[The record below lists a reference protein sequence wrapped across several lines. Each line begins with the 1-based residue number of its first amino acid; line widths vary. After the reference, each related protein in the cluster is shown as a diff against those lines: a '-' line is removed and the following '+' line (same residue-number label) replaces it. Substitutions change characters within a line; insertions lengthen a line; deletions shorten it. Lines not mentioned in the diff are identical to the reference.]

1 MREAYIFRVCQI
13 QKIANIVGAL
23 ALAVSDELL
32 QAAENQAPEAGPAA
46 AAIALLGHE
55 PGMPIERLRRALGL
69 SHPGAVR
76 LVDRLEREGAVVRR
90 DSARDRRAV
99 ALGLTGQG
107 AQSLGNILSARGQAL
122 DRALAG
128 LSRSERKTFGRL
140 AEKMLRN
147 LLLCEDHAY
156 ATCRLCDAAACT
168 DCPVEAELTARAS

>member
-1 MREAYIFRVCQI
+1 MKDTRT
-13 QKIANIVGAL
+13 ANIVGAL
-23 ALAVSDELL
+23 ALAISDELL
-32 QAAENQAPEAGPAA
+32 RAAESKAPEEGPAA

-90 DSARDRRAV
+90 ESTHDRRAV

-107 AQSLGNILSARGQAL
+107 AQALGTILSARGAAL
-122 DRALAG
+122 DRALVG
-128 LSRSERKTFGRL
+128 LTPSERKTFGRL

-147 LLLCEDHAY
+147 LLLGEDHAY

>member
-1 MREAYIFRVCQI
+1 MKDTRT
-13 QKIANIVGAL
+13 ANIVGAL
-23 ALAVSDELL
+23 ALAISDELL
-32 QAAENQAPEAGPAA
+32 RAAESKAPEEGPAA
-46 AAIALLGHE
+46 AAIAL
-55 PGMPIERLRRALGL
+55 LGL

-90 DSARDRRAV
+90 ESTHDRRAV

-107 AQSLGNILSARGQAL
+107 AQALGTILSARGAAL
-122 DRALAG
+122 DRALVG
-128 LSRSERKTFGRL
+128 LTPSERKTFGRL

-147 LLLCEDHAY
+147 LLLGEDHAY